1 MNAAKNIAI
10 AFALTGLLGT
20 GCAGEPPAPATGE
33 DAAAAESFIGRQVA
47 RGIAQAQRELE
58 TGNIRLGSNN
68 RILINARTYGTGRA
82 ADGLPKAEITPQ
94 GAVLIDGEQVPAT
107 AEQHGLLLDYRG
119 QLVGLAQAGMAIGIQ
134 GADIAGSAL
143 SGIGQALFGGEDGRK
158 AYEERIEAEADGI
171 EQEAVKLCA
180 LLPAL
185 YDSQQA
191 LAASMPEFAP
201 YATMTRQDVDECGQ
215 DAAGDTATATTWSSN
230 RHGATR

>member
-1 MNAAKNIAI
+1 GSTPTCSSPRPGSARSPASRCWCSPSACAAGVTKADLQPGEANMNAAKNIAI

-94 GAVLIDGEQVPAT
+94 GALLIDGEQVPAT
-107 AEQHGLLLDYRG
+107 AEQHGL
-119 QLVGLAQAGMAIGIQ
+119 
-134 GADIAGSAL
+134 
-143 SGIGQALFGGEDGRK
+143 
-158 AYEERIEAEADGI
+158 
-171 EQEAVKLCA
+171 
-180 LLPAL
+180 
-185 YDSQQA
+185 
-191 LAASMPEFAP
+191 
-201 YATMTRQDVDECGQ
+201 
-215 DAAGDTATATTWSSN
+215 
-230 RHGATR
+230 